1 MKTNE
6 KNMKKNRGG
15 GASINIKMM
24 SFYLHNNSRGQCN
37 D

>member
-6 KNMKKNRGG
+6 KNMKKNRG